1 MQVKPN
7 SSYLTKCGYVVELDH
22 NQRGHCPAL
31 TKKGLSSKKMGG
43 FYWYDNGGINGFDP
57 EWTEKLHLVE
67 EVNFKLPTE
76 ADLPSGYEFVEG
88 MEFREPKLGDT
99 FLNISGQNRFIQSV
113 TTCPCDGYAVKSHYN
128 GRRFILRPKAAGN
141 VTVKI
146 DDGEPFKAKLK
157 EPMTTFTI
165 KPPAWGFKLPESSNV
180 FSLTPTYNY
189 GSLASVNIDTEISAN
204 DWSGV
209 FTSTKLEKVMSKNLG
224 SYAWSATKFTGRL
237 IKRAIAYQFIEPVK
251 IVGAKILRTV
261 RYVTLAAMLSG
272 GTYTYYHPAEAV
284 SFFKSL
290 LPSISISFDKPDIMK
305 G

>member
-99 FLNISGQNRFIQSV
+99 FLNISGQNGFIQSV

-128 GRRFILRPKAAGN
+128 GRRFILRLKAA
-141 VTVKI
+141 
-146 DDGEPFKAKLK
+146 
-157 EPMTTFTI
+157 TTFTT
-165 KPPAWGFKLPESSNV
+165 KPPAWEFKLPESKYAFPLAS
-180 FSLTPTYNY
+180 TYNY
-189 GSLASVNIDTEISAN
+189 VPLASVNIDTEISAN